1 MKEGYGNWVFPWG
14 GFSIEQVGFV
24 FFVSTGKKGP
34 KDAGCITRRK
44 GLKTL
49 EREGKLMVQHIFDRS
64 HVVTILRVSNLWL
77 TCAMINPN
85 PQKSEGSNY
94 FASCATLSNLC
105 LFIPY

>member
-64 HVVTILRVSNLWL
+64 KGESISCLSPSSCGNVW
-77 TCAMINPN
+77 NP
-85 PQKSEGSNY
+85 
-94 FASCATLSNLC
+94 
-105 LFIPY
+105 